1 MNECIDIHT
10 HIVPENFPPYAG
22 KGKDVPWPSMAPAH
36 ACHRHV
42 MISGKLYRTVAD
54 GSWSVPR
61 RIEEMGAMRVT
72 RQAISPMPELL
83 SYWLPLDDAKVMIRF
98 LNDEIARMIAAAPD
112 RFIGLGCVPLQDITA
127 AVRELEHVVQKLK
140 FSGVEIASHV
150 NGVSIGDA
158 RFEPFFAEAER
169 LGAAIFV
176 HALRPAGQDRIV
188 GAFAEQAVCFP
199 GDVALAC
206 ASMITGGIASKH
218 PKLRIAFS
226 HGGGTMAILMPR
238 LVHAWNVFPK
248 AKESLPGIARHHRQ
262 ALLLRRAG
270 VRSRSRQVLDQ
281 AVRLVADRARHRLP
295 VRAWRYKPIKDPG
308 RSEPGWRHA
317 GRHHI
322 VERAPLPRIAGSTSL
337 IEPGSTASAA
347 SSYGVGCA
355 LTITMRA
362 PAALAIST
370 APATG

>member
-1 MNECIDIHT
+1 MTECIDIHT

-54 GSWSVPR
+54 GSWSAPR

-83 SYWLPLDDAKVMIRF
+83 SYWLPLEDAKAMIRF
-98 LNDEIARMIAAAPD
+98 LNDEIARMIAEAPE
-112 RFIGLGCVPLQDITA
+112 RFIGLGCVPLQDIDSA
-127 AVRELEHVVQKLK
+127 LNELTHVVKTLK
-140 FSGVEIASHV
+140 FAGVEIASHV

-206 ASMITGGIASKH
+206 ASMITGGMGTRH

-226 HGGGTMAILMPR
+226 HGGGTMSILMPR
-238 LVHAWNVFPK
+238 LVHAWNVFSK
-248 AKESLPGIARHHRQ
+248 AKESLSESPATVARRFYYDELVFDSEAVKFLIKQ
-262 ALLLRRAG
+262 FGASQIVVGTDYPFALG
-270 VRSRSRQVLDQ
+270 DMT
-281 AVRLVADRARHRLP
+281 P
-295 VRAWRYKPIKDPG
+295 
-308 RSEPGWRHA
+308 
-317 GRHHI
+317 
-322 VERAPLPRIAGSTSL
+322 
-337 IEPGSTASAA
+337 
-347 SSYGVGCA
+347 
-355 LTITMRA
+355 MRTLEN
-362 PAALAIST
+362 AALDVATLAAITSENPKRFLGL
-370 APATG
+370 PAGPR

>member
-1 MNECIDIHT
+1 MTECIDIHT
-10 HIVPENFPPYAG
+10 HIVPENFPPYIG
-22 KGKDVPWPSMAPAH
+22 KGKDVPWPSMAPAQ
-36 ACHRHV
+36 ACHRSV
-42 MISGKLYRTVAD
+42 MISGKLYRTVTD
-54 GSWSVPR
+54 GAWSVPR
-61 RIEEMGAMRVT
+61 RIEQMGEMRVT

-98 LNDEIARMIAAAPD
+98 LNDEIARMIAAAPE
-112 RFIGLGCVPLQDITA
+112 RFIGLGCVPLQDIDSA
-127 AVRELEHVVQKLK
+127 LNELTYVVKTLK

-206 ASMITGGIASKH
+206 ASMITGGIASRH

-248 AKESLPGIARHHRQ
+248 AKESLPESPATIAKRFFYDELVFDPEAVKFLVTQ
-262 ALLLRRAG
+262 FGSSQIVVGTDYPFALGDNKPMETLQRTGLNAPTLAAITSSNARRFLG
-270 VRSRSRQVLDQ
+270 L
-281 AVRLVADRARHRLP
+281 
-295 VRAWRYKPIKDPG
+295 
-308 RSEPGWRHA
+308 
-317 GRHHI
+317 
-322 VERAPLPRIAGSTSL
+322 
-337 IEPGSTASAA
+337 
-347 SSYGVGCA
+347 
-355 LTITMRA
+355 
-362 PAALAIST
+362 PAA
-370 APATG
+370 PR